1 MAEIPGDYSHI
12 HRSIDQLR
20 SMNERGVLQ
29 LGPMSTTDI
38 RASLMHDYKPFNI
51 SDLRNHGIDRL
62 DYNKLANGI
71 DLVGRGNN
79 DVNNT
84 NNNNN
89 NNNNSNARNNVDIG
103 RHEQHQSHQQE
114 QKAYSSPSTPPTPIS
129 NNDGQMTETKVNIDL
144 FTFAAIP
151 FLSSIFLN
159 WIPFFF
165 FSLVSNSRLKHFYVM
180 SITILSKLKVKN
192 FHWKK
197 KLN

>member
-1 MAEIPGDYSHI
+1 MIVKLEGRTIEYKPGFGLDHHSSPLMAEIPGDYSHI

-62 DYNKLANGI
+62 EYNKLANGI
-71 DLVGRGNN
+71 DLVGRGGN
-79 DVNNT
+79 DVNSS

-89 NNNNSNARNNVDIG
+89 NNNNSNGRNNVDIG
-103 RHEQHQSHQQE
+103 RHEQHQSHQQD
-114 QKAYSSPSTPPTPIS
+114 QKAYSSPSTPPTPLS

-144 FTFAAIP
+144 G
-151 FLSSIFLN
+151 S
-159 WIPFFF
+159 FFF
-165 FSLVSNSRLKHFYVM
+165 FCLFPKLVIIDF
-180 SITILSKLKVKN
+180 
-192 FHWKK
+192 
-197 KLN
+197 

>member
-1 MAEIPGDYSHI
+1 MAEIPGPDYSHI

-38 RASLMHDYKPFNI
+38 RASLMHEYKPFNI
-51 SDLRNHGIDRL
+51 DLRNHGIDRL

-71 DLVGRGNN
+71 DLVGRGGGGGGANN

-103 RHEQHQSHQQE
+103 RHEQHQSHQQQQD
-114 QKAYSSPSTPPTPIS
+114 QKAYSSPSTPPTPLS
-129 NNDGQMTETKVNIDL
+129 NNDGQMTETKVNID
-144 FTFAAIP
+144 
-151 FLSSIFLN
+151 
-159 WIPFFF
+159 
-165 FSLVSNSRLKHFYVM
+165 H
-180 SITILSKLKVKN
+180 
-192 FHWKK
+192 
-197 KLN
+197 

>member
-1 MAEIPGDYSHI
+1 MAEIPGPDYSHI

-51 SDLRNHGIDRL
+51 DLRNHGIDRL

-71 DLVGRGNN
+71 DLVGRGSGGGANN
-79 DVNNT
+79 DVNT

-103 RHEQHQSHQQE
+103 RLEQHQSHQQQQD
-114 QKAYSSPSTPPTPIS
+114 QKAYSSPSTPPTPLS
-129 NNDGQMTETKVNIDL
+129 NNDGQMTETKVNIDHQ
-144 FTFAAIP
+144 
-151 FLSSIFLN
+151 
-159 WIPFFF
+159 
-165 FSLVSNSRLKHFYVM
+165 FSLSGCLFFIDFSFVLF
-180 SITILSKLKVKN
+180 
-192 FHWKK
+192 
-197 KLN
+197 

>member
-71 DLVGRGNN
+71 DLVGRGGGGGSSGAGNN
-79 DVNNT
+79 DVNGSNNSNNNNNNT
-84 NNNNN
+84 NNNN
-89 NNNNSNARNNVDIG
+89 SNGRSTVDIG
-103 RHEQHQSHQQE
+103 RHEHQQQQQHQSHQQD
-114 QKAYSSPSTPPTPIS
+114 QKAYSSPSTPPTPLS
-129 NNDGQMTETKVNIDL
+129 NNDAGQMAETKVRNQIKS
-144 FTFAAIP
+144 AE
-151 FLSSIFLN
+151 
-159 WIPFFF
+159 
-165 FSLVSNSRLKHFYVM
+165 FYY
-180 SITILSKLKVKN
+180 
-192 FHWKK
+192 
-197 KLN
+197 

>member
-1 MAEIPGDYSHI
+1 MAEIPGPDYSHI

-51 SDLRNHGIDRL
+51 DLRNHGIDRL

-71 DLVGRGNN
+71 DLVGRGGGANN

-103 RHEQHQSHQQE
+103 RHEQHQSHQQQQD
-114 QKAYSSPSTPPTPIS
+114 QKAYSSPSTPPTPLS
-129 NNDGQMTETKVNIDL
+129 NNDGQMTETKVNID
-144 FTFAAIP
+144 
-151 FLSSIFLN
+151 
-159 WIPFFF
+159 
-165 FSLVSNSRLKHFYVM
+165 H
-180 SITILSKLKVKN
+180 
-192 FHWKK
+192 
-197 KLN
+197 

>member
-71 DLVGRGNN
+71 DLVGRGGGSGAGNN
-79 DVNNT
+79 DVNSS

-89 NNNNSNARNNVDIG
+89 NTNNANSNGRSTVDIG
-103 RHEQHQSHQQE
+103 RHEQQQQQQHQSHQQD
-114 QKAYSSPSTPPTPIS
+114 QKAYSSPSTPPTPLS
-129 NNDGQMTETKVNIDL
+129 NNDAGQMTETKVRRISC
-144 FTFAAIP
+144 T
-151 FLSSIFLN
+151 
-159 WIPFFF
+159 
-165 FSLVSNSRLKHFYVM
+165 
-180 SITILSKLKVKN
+180 
-192 FHWKK
+192 
-197 KLN
+197 

>member
-71 DLVGRGNN
+71 DLVGRGGGSSGAGNN
-79 DVNNT
+79 DVNSSNS

-89 NNNNSNARNNVDIG
+89 NTNNANSNGRSTVDIG
-103 RHEQHQSHQQE
+103 RHEQQQQQQHQSHQQD
-114 QKAYSSPSTPPTPIS
+114 QKAYSSPSTPPTPLS
-129 NNDGQMTETKVNIDL
+129 NNDAGQMTETKVSNENQLCDIFNFNSL
-144 FTFAAIP
+144 FSFHLWFIE
-151 FLSSIFLN
+151 
-159 WIPFFF
+159 
-165 FSLVSNSRLKHFYVM
+165 
-180 SITILSKLKVKN
+180 KN
-192 FHWKK
+192 EDEERGGR
-197 KLN
+197 